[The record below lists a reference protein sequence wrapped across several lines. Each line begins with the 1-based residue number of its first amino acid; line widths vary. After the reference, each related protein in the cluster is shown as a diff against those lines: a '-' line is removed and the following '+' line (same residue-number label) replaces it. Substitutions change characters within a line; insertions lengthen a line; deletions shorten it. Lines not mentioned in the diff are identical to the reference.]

1 MATLLTNA
9 FLSTL
14 LFGAVTAG
22 VPLLLAGM
30 GEQISEKAGVLNIG
44 IEGMMLAGA
53 YGGFVV
59 AYYSDSFALGFLAGG
74 AAGMAVAALMAVLC
88 VRLALNQIVIGM
100 ALTIGAEG
108 LTALLHYFQFSRTY
122 PRLPKAPVLE
132 IPGLSGIPVL
142 GPGLFQHNAL
152 VYLAVLL
159 AGTLTWLF
167 RNSYIGLNLEAAGS
181 KPAALDTAGV
191 DVVATRSGAVLA
203 TGLLAGIGGA
213 YMADVGAGL
222 FVPFMTN
229 GAGFIAI
236 VLAMLARGRPVW
248 VLLGAI
254 LFGVSLSLTT
264 ALQVAGLNIPTDV
277 VQMLPFAM
285 VIVVLIVFARH
296 SVLPPALGLPYVRGE
311 R

>member
-1 MATLLTNA
+1 
-9 FLSTL
+9 
-14 LFGAVTAG
+14 
-22 VPLLLAGM
+22 
-30 GEQISEKAGVLNIG
+30 
-44 IEGMMLAGA
+44 
-53 YGGFVV
+53 
-59 AYYSDSFALGFLAGG
+59 
-74 AAGMAVAALMAVLC
+74 
-88 VRLALNQIVIGM
+88 
-100 ALTIGAEG
+100 
-108 LTALLHYFQFSRTY
+108 
-122 PRLPKAPVLE
+122 
-132 IPGLSGIPVL
+132 
-142 GPGLFQHNAL
+142 
-152 VYLAVLL
+152 
-159 AGTLTWLF
+159 
-167 RNSYIGLNLEAAGS
+167 
-181 KPAALDTAGV
+181 
-191 DVVATRSGAVLA
+191 
-203 TGLLAGIGGA
+203 
-213 YMADVGAGL
+213 MADVGAGL